1 MHNVRIGIFSDTFRY
16 LIQNPS
22 KIALRH
28 YVQNV
33 KIVKM
38 SSKVKTKKTFKTQ
51 EPLVNRGV
59 PVSGELKRTV
69 SGF

>member
-1 MHNVRIGIFSDTFRY
+1 MYLNIFYKKYKMTKY
-16 LIQNPS
+16 M
-22 KIALRH
+22 KG
-28 YVQNV
+28 
-33 KIVKM
+33 VKM

-59 PVSGELKRTV
+59 PVSGELQRTV